1 MTLAG
6 PTDLARVT
14 LAHEDIDNPD
24 DWVFATLT
32 LSRVWLDNTHVT
44 SHEGPICI
52 VGQRF
57 TDVVVSFART
67 TQACELRDTLRG

>member
-44 SHEGPICI
+44 SHEGPI
-52 VGQRF
+52 
-57 TDVVVSFART
+57 FART